1 MAKVSV
7 IVSELAVTVVTEGSM
22 SSTVAVVSAGSLRGG
37 QEVEEIDDEAET
49 DREAKTG
56 RRPRQG
62 PRAGMRGRTG
72 RTQAHRERRTWEAAQ
87 ARAGRRGHRRRQRTW
102 HLAGASRLPP
112 CRLPCRLPGASLSL
126 HLQRAL
132 QSPVTSRPGERPAEL
147 SVHHRGHPRSL
158 GNRAQPPH
166 REGLRVAPQGWG
178 AVQPEILRFHQT
190 PFPLNPRYPRQPGVH
205 DTQSWACL
213 LTERPQG
220 LRDQQGQAFPGPQ
233 LPSPF

>member
-1 MAKVSV
+1 M
-7 IVSELAVTVVTEGSM
+7 TEGSM

-56 RRPRQG
+56 RRPRRG

-72 RTQAHRERRTWEAAQ
+72 RTQAHRERRAREAAQ
-87 ARAGRRGHRRRQRTW
+87 ARAGTRGHRRQQRTW

-112 CRLPCRLPGASLSL
+112 CQLPAACLPACLGL
-126 HLQRAL
+126 
-132 QSPVTSRPGERPAEL
+132 PVPTSAAGLAEPCSRPGPGRGQL
-147 SVHHRGHPRSL
+147 SSASATAGIRGPWGIGPSC
-158 GNRAQPPH
+158 P

-178 AVQPEILRFHQT
+178 AVQPETPRFHQT
-190 PFPLNPRYPRQPGVH
+190 PFPSNTRYPRQPGVH
-205 DTQSWACL
+205 DTQSWVCL
-213 LTERPQG
+213 LTEGPQG
-220 LRDQQGQAFPGPQ
+220 LRDQQGQPLSGPQ